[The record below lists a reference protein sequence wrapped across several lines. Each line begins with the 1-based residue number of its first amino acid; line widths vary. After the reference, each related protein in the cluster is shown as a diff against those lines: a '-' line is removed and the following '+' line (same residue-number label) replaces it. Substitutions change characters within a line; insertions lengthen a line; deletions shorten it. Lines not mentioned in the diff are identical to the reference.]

1 MKKLLTTMATA
12 AVAALALTAPLAA
25 QSRSTV
31 DAGMLDAAV
40 AVRSDLSRAR
50 VTSALTSPRANAVAA
65 SMGLSPAVVAT
76 RIAALD
82 DAGAAQVAGE
92 ILSGGDSS
100 IVISTTA
107 IIIGLLLI
115 ILLTRA

>member
-1 MKKLLTTMATA
+1 MKTLSTTLAIA
-12 AVAALALTAPLAA
+12 AVAALAVTAPLAA

-31 DAGMLDAAV
+31 DANMLDAAV
-40 AVRSDLSRAR
+40 AVRSDLNRTR

-65 SMGLSPAVVAT
+65 SMGLSPAVVAA
-76 RIAALD
+76 RLAALD
-82 DAGAAQVAGE
+82 DAGAAQVSGE
-92 ILSGGDSS
+92 ILSGGDSTV
-100 IVISTTA
+100 VISTTA